1 MLLKLLYLSESYR
14 QIYDDLLEES
24 RAVKGK
30 RLWQT
35 LRMYSILEPVKR
47 TEYLRKKNIF
57 ASLGENCS
65 IEDRIV
71 PLYAKC
77 IKIGNNVR
85 LASHVYL
92 ITHDVSYFVLNNL
105 GLKTSAGNRFE
116 EKIGCIDIG
125 DNVFVGSNCTILYDV
140 KIGNNVIIGAGSVVT
155 RDIPDN
161 SVAVGVPAKVI
172 STFDEFVEKRRK
184 DISYPDGLATANQ
197 RISDNLIQ
205 WCWEQFDKNR
215 QN

>member
-1 MLLKLLYLSESYR
+1 M
-14 QIYDDLLEES
+14 
-24 RAVKGK
+24 KGK

-35 LRMYSILEPVKR
+35 FRLYSILEPVKR
-47 TEYLRKKNIF
+47 TDYLRKNRVF

-65 IEDRIV
+65 IEDRTV

-77 IKIGNNVR
+77 IRIGNNVR

-92 ITHDVSYFVLNNL
+92 VTHDVSYFVLNNL
-105 GLKTSAGNRFE
+105 GLKNKNGTPFK

-125 DNVFVGSNCTILYDV
+125 NNVFVGSNATILYDV
-140 KIGNNVIIGAGSVVT
+140 KIGDNVIIGAGSVVN

-172 STFDEFVEKRRK
+172 CTFDEFVEKRRK
-184 DISYPDGLATANQ
+184 DLSYPDSLATNNQ
-197 RISDNLIQ
+197 RISDDLIK
-205 WCWEQFDKNR
+205 WCWEQFDRKR
-215 QN
+215 QK